1 MCLFSLQFAIDRRV
15 LVNAVDING
24 EFELHDVSH
33 DILKNKELAEVYYM
47 MHLNHYLIMLITQVC
62 KQLIMLIY
70 YNI

>member
-33 DILKNKELAEVYYM
+33 DILK
-47 MHLNHYLIMLITQVC
+47 
-62 KQLIMLIY
+62 KQRVGGSLLYDAFKSLFNNVDKTSM
-70 YNI
+70 